1 MSLGKI
7 VRNLRP
13 LDNSTMPA
21 PPSLPKLD
29 LPCKVVMNGSELGQA
44 LKAAKQVGDLV
55 NLSIDS
61 ETFTVHVQGQTD
73 SVTVSFAKDEL
84 DSLECTKPARSQY
97 SLTYLVPMAKV
108 FAGLGEITLG
118 FGESFP
124 LRLSFSFNDGAGEVV
139 YYLAPRVES
148 EY

>member
-1 MSLGKI
+1 MFTARGSATGLNHEELTKKQLETWDVNYTELIFGKPNADYYIDDKSLDYF
-7 VRNLRP
+7 NW
-13 LDNSTMPA
+13 
-21 PPSLPKLD
+21 
-29 LPCKVVMNGSELGQA
+29 
-44 LKAAKQVGDLV
+44 
-55 NLSIDS
+55 
-61 ETFTVHVQGQTD
+61 
-73 SVTVSFAKDEL
+73 FAKEEL

-124 LRLSFSFNDGAGEVV
+124 LQLSFSFNDGAGEVV